1 MAKTITDGILD
12 GTLDKFGACTTYTVC
27 AGAPVTYADIAN
39 NSLGSITIAA
49 GDFTKANGDT
59 SGRKST
65 LAAKTITA
73 SAAGTADHVVV
84 DDGIDFV
91 VTQLQQ
97 AKTVDVGTQM
107 DITAWALTISDPA

>member
-1 MAKTITDGILD
+1 MAKAITDGIMD

-27 AGAPVTYADIAN
+27 AGAPSTYADIAN
-39 NSLGSITIAA
+39 NSLGSITIS
-49 GDFTKANGDT
+49 GSDFTKADAT

-84 DDGIDFV
+84 DDGTDWV
-91 VTQLQQ
+91 VTQLAS
-97 AKTVDVGTQM
+97 AKTVDTGTDM
-107 DITAWALTISDPA
+107 DIAAWDLNVQDPN